1 MDCCERVMSAGV
13 GNGEVANLN
22 EKKGTCGICFKG
34 SSAKALA
41 FFN

>member
-1 MDCCERVMSAGV
+1 MSAGV

-22 EKKGTCGICFKG
+22 EKKGTCGICFK
-34 SSAKALA
+34 AKALA